1 VPPELENLTEALQR
15 HLGVQQAQT
24 FEPENITADAI
35 ARLAEKRGDS
45 ERLEQLWRSPDEAAQ
60 DLVEGDPT
68 SAREPL
74 LALRKVLDS
83 SLVVNRYAS
92 GVPKS
97 FLPFTPL
104 FVRSRYA
111 GSVYRDLGRSV
122 VEALWDRPG
131 LATTREQIRDQ
142 VAGWGVQH
150 PLALLLAP
158 LCRERATE
166 KVRDKA
172 LLAAALDADADLRA
186 WADQVV
192 VEDWKAWV
200 QAGPRLSV
208 DEQVETMTGLI
219 GLHLHVALLWRLGD
233 TIPLGSKLVRDRRY
247 PPLFFLMVEGQE
259 SDAALAGASS
269 HACLRAACN
278 FLGFWRGRAYDALEL
293 VAGQAVEQA
302 ATEDETLR
310 NALAPMDWT
319 APRVWLTLRIRGK
332 RTERAQRE
340 FASVLETKLQDQ
352 ASLHREPDRE
362 TVTRLVVEALARPFS
377 GVSLDKFKDFL
388 RGTGRAAGIVGPNQ
402 PRSRRRYLLDER
414 GLSLLARLHACRA
427 AEDVRSDEEDRAS
440 VEAFLDDIFDRYG
453 MIITT
458 ERSRVRERLARGGP
472 LRQLEALFPS
482 EEAVRRNRTVL
493 DRRLDAL
500 RLVRRYSDASAVI
513 RLP

>member
-1 VPPELENLTEALQR
+1 MPPELENLTEALQR
-15 HLGVQQAQT
+15 HLGVQQAQS

-35 ARLAEKRGDS
+35 ARLVDKRGDS
-45 ERLEQLWRSPDEAAQ
+45 DRLEQLWRSPDEAAQ
-60 DLVEGDPT
+60 NLVEGDPT

-83 SLVVNRYAS
+83 SLVVSRYAS

-97 FLPFTPL
+97 FLPFTPV

-111 GSVYRDLGRSV
+111 GSVYRDLGRSI
-122 VEALWDRPG
+122 VEGLWARPG
-131 LATTREQIRDQ
+131 LADTRNLIREQ
-142 VAGWGVQH
+142 VARWGTQH

-158 LCRERATE
+158 LCRERAGE
-166 KVRDKA
+166 KTKDKA
-172 LLAAALDADADLRA
+172 QLAAALDADADLRA
-186 WADQVV
+186 WADRVV
-192 VEDWKAWV
+192 VADWKAWV
-200 QAGPRLSV
+200 RAAPRLSV

-233 TIPLGSKLVRDRRY
+233 TVPLGSKTVREQRY
-247 PPLFFLMVEGQE
+247 PPLFFLAVEGQVG
-259 SDAALAGASS
+259 DTALASAAS

-293 VAGQAVEQA
+293 VARQAVDQA
-302 ATEDETLR
+302 AGEDKTLR
-310 NALAPMDWT
+310 KALAPADWT
-319 APRVWLTLRIRGK
+319 APRVWLTIRIRGK

-340 FASVLETKLQDQ
+340 FAELLEDKLREQ
-352 ASLHREPDRE
+352 ADTDRKPDPGTIR
-362 TVTRLVVEALARPFS
+362 RLVVESLARPFS
-377 GVSLDKFKDFL
+377 GDSLDKFKDFL
-388 RGTGRAAGIVGPNQ
+388 RGTGRAAGIVGPNH

-414 GLSLLARLHACRA
+414 GLSLLARLHTCRVP
-427 AEDVRSDEEDRAS
+427 EEVQSDEEDRAS

-458 ERSRVRERLARGGP
+458 ERSRVRERLTGSGP
-472 LRQLEALFPS
+472 LRPLEALFPS
-482 EEAVRRNRTVL
+482 EEAARRNRAVL